1 MNWMYILNVFELVLK
16 IKVVLMSL
24 LILSNVLKLL

>member
-1 MNWMYILNVFELVLK
+1 MYILNVFELVLK